1 MKSQILFLVAAATLA
16 ALCAIQA
23 PAAGADAKA
32 EGTLTVAKVPVKLAH
47 VYAAAQKGFFDEKI
61 DDVLVLL
68 TDVPL
73 SGAALTDPF
82 ERRKMEKEGK
92 LHSVEAVINAK
103 GQPINVT
110 VRDKAFGGPPVSGG
124 STEDL
129 FEAKSNDGKTI
140 SGRLHRSKPGASLV
154 TIRTSYSPG
163 SSASYRSL
171 GTQNPQSRS
180 QLRYC

>member
-1 MKSQILFLVAAATLA
+1 MKEHLVLLVAASALSL
-16 ALCAIQA
+16 LCAA
-23 PAAGADAKA
+23 PAAGAGMDAKA
-32 EGTLTVAKVPVKLAH
+32 EGTLTVAKVPSKLAFA
-47 VYAAAQKGFFDEKI
+47 YAAAQKGFFDEKV

-92 LHSVEAVINAK
+92 LRSVEAVINAK

-110 VRDKAFGGPPVSGG
+110 VRHKAFGGPPVSGG

-129 FEAKSNDGKTI
+129 FEAKVNDGKTI
-140 SGRLHRSKPGASLV
+140 SGRLHRGKPGASFDDVPFTYDV
-154 TIRTSYSPG
+154 TF
-163 SSASYRSL
+163 SAPITPK
-171 GTQNPQSRS
+171 GKK
-180 QLRYC
+180 

>member
-1 MKSQILFLVAAATLA
+1 MKDHAQLLA
-16 ALCAIQA
+16 AFTAVSLLCAL
-23 PAAGADAKA
+23 PASAADAKA
-32 EGTLTVAKVPVKLAH
+32 EGTITAGKTTTKLVHA
-47 VYAAAQKGFFDEKI
+47 YAQAQKGFFDEKA

-92 LHSVEAVINAK
+92 LRSVEAVINAK

-129 FEAKSNDGKTI
+129 FDAKSNDGKTI
-140 SGRLHRSKPGASLV
+140 AGRLRRNKPGASFDDVPFSYDV
-154 TIRTSYSPG
+154 TF
-163 SSASYRSL
+163 SA
-171 GTQNPQSRS
+171 PVAPKKK
-180 QLRYC
+180 

>member
-1 MKSQILFLVAAATLA
+1 MKHAYLLA
-16 ALCAIQA
+16 AVSALTLLRAA
-23 PAAGADAKA
+23 PAAAADARA
-32 EGTLTVAKVPVKLAH
+32 EGTLTVAKAPVKLVHA
-47 VYAAAQKGFFDEKI
+47 YAAAQKGFFDEKV

-82 ERRKMEKEGK
+82 ERQKMEKDGK

-129 FEAKSNDGKTI
+129 FDAKTNDGKTI
-140 SGRLHRSKPGASLV
+140 SGRLHRNKPGASFDDVPFTYDV
-154 TIRTSYSPG
+154 TF
-163 SSASYRSL
+163 SAPVAPR
-171 GTQNPQSRS
+171 GKK
-180 QLRYC
+180 